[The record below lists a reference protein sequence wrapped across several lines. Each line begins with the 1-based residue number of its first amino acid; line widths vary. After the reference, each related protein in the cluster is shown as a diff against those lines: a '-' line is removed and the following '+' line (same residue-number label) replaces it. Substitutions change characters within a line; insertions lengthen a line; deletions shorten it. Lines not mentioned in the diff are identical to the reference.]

1 MVASAVLRFATRG
14 LVLALLTSALAP
26 GVSAQEISAR
36 AFLSPGTTVGLGQSF
51 VLNVEVTGAQRIDND
66 PVIPTL
72 TGFAQYLGSGSSTNM
87 QMGGG
92 RTIVSL
98 TIQYR
103 YQALVEGTFAVPP
116 VDVVVGG
123 ETLRTEAL
131 QLIISSAPPPQ
142 QQDKRAAGGGAQ
154 EVGPED
160 LFVTAEASRTTV
172 RDGEPLVVEYRIW
185 TSVDVSQYSFTS
197 LPEPQGFW
205 VEDITPAGQPQV
217 EQRTR
222 NGREYASAVIRRVA
236 MVPTGSGPRTLDPLG
251 IEAQVRVRNSRDPFE
266 GVFGRSSLFG
276 TSVVPISV
284 LSNPIELDIQALPE
298 GAPQPFS
305 GVVGALSVTSSLDRD
320 SVAANDA
327 VTLTVIVSGRGNIRG
342 VPAPEL
348 NVPPDFEVFPP
359 EISQVTN
366 ASTSGVTGSKTFEFV
381 MIPRVGGSRAIPSIE
396 MGYFDL
402 AAGEYRTAASDPLPL
417 TIAAVGDASYGF
429 SRLNIDPQRQDI
441 RFIRLDVPV
450 LRRMDQN
457 IFSGAA
463 FWMLALL
470 PLMGIAGA
478 LGLRKHQDRLLGDV
492 AYARG
497 RSAGKVAKKR
507 LTEARRLAGKSDYRA
522 FYAEVARALRGLV
535 ADKLNVAEAGMQ
547 MNHLEAGVKRA
558 GVADAQVSELRS
570 CLELCDRQR
579 FAPPSDDP
587 GEKTRL
593 LDRVGGLMTALDR
606 EIGR

>member
-1 MVASAVLRFATRG
+1 
-14 LVLALLTSALAP
+14 
-26 GVSAQEISAR
+26 
-36 AFLSPGTTVGLGQSF
+36 
-51 VLNVEVTGAQRIDND
+51 
-66 PVIPTL
+66 
-72 TGFAQYLGSGSSTNM
+72 
-87 QMGGG
+87 
-92 RTIVSL
+92 
-98 TIQYR
+98 
-103 YQALVEGTFAVPP
+103 
-116 VDVVVGG
+116 
-123 ETLRTEAL
+123 
-131 QLIISSAPPPQ
+131 
-142 QQDKRAAGGGAQ
+142 
-154 EVGPED
+154 
-160 LFVTAEASRTTV
+160 
-172 RDGEPLVVEYRIW
+172 
-185 TSVDVSQYSFTS
+185 
-197 LPEPQGFW
+197 
-205 VEDITPAGQPQV
+205 
-217 EQRTR
+217 
-222 NGREYASAVIRRVA
+222 

-478 LGLRKHQDRLLGDV
+478 LGLRKHQDRLLADV

-547 MNHLEAGVKRA
+547 MNDLEAGVKRA

-606 EIGR
+606 EIRR

>member
-103 YQALVEGTFAVPP
+103 YQALVEGTFAIPP

-142 QQDKRAAGGGAQ
+142 QQDRRAVGGGAQ

-348 NVPPDFEVFPP
+348 KVPPDFEVFPP

-478 LGLRKHQDRLLGDV
+478 LGLRKHQDRLLADV

-547 MNHLEAGVKRA
+547 MNDLEAGVKRA

-606 EIGR
+606 EIRR

>member
-103 YQALVEGTFAVPP
+103 YQALVEGTFAIPP

-142 QQDKRAAGGGAQ
+142 QQDRRAVGGGAQ

-284 LSNPIELDIQALPE
+284 LTNPIELDIQALPE

-478 LGLRKHQDRLLGDV
+478 LGLRKHQDRLLADV

-547 MNHLEAGVKRA
+547 MNDLEAGVKRA

-606 EIGR
+606 EIRR

>member
-103 YQALVEGTFAVPP
+103 YQALVEGTFAIPP

-142 QQDKRAAGGGAQ
+142 QQDRRAVGGGAQ

-284 LSNPIELDIQALPE
+284 LTNPIELDIQALPE

-381 MIPRVGGSRAIPSIE
+381 MTPRVGGSRAIPSIE

-470 PLMGIAGA
+470 PLMGIPGA
-478 LGLRKHQDRLLGDV
+478 LGLRKHQDRLLADV

-547 MNHLEAGVKRA
+547 MNDLEAGVKRA

-606 EIGR
+606 EIRR

>member
-103 YQALVEGTFAVPP
+103 YQALVEGTFAIPP

-142 QQDKRAAGGGAQ
+142 QQDRRAVGGGAQ

-205 VEDITPAGQPQV
+205 VEDITPAG
-217 EQRTR
+217 
-222 NGREYASAVIRRVA
+222 S
-236 MVPTGSGPRTLDPLG
+236 MH
-251 IEAQVRVRNSRDPFE
+251 
-266 GVFGRSSLFG
+266 
-276 TSVVPISV
+276 
-284 LSNPIELDIQALPE
+284 
-298 GAPQPFS
+298 
-305 GVVGALSVTSSLDRD
+305 
-320 SVAANDA
+320 
-327 VTLTVIVSGRGNIRG
+327 
-342 VPAPEL
+342 
-348 NVPPDFEVFPP
+348 PP
-359 EISQVTN
+359 
-366 ASTSGVTGSKTFEFV
+366 
-381 MIPRVGGSRAIPSIE
+381 
-396 MGYFDL
+396 
-402 AAGEYRTAASDPLPL
+402 
-417 TIAAVGDASYGF
+417 
-429 SRLNIDPQRQDI
+429 
-441 RFIRLDVPV
+441 
-450 LRRMDQN
+450 
-457 IFSGAA
+457 
-463 FWMLALL
+463 
-470 PLMGIAGA
+470 
-478 LGLRKHQDRLLGDV
+478 
-492 AYARG
+492 
-497 RSAGKVAKKR
+497 
-507 LTEARRLAGKSDYRA
+507 
-522 FYAEVARALRGLV
+522 
-535 ADKLNVAEAGMQ
+535 
-547 MNHLEAGVKRA
+547 
-558 GVADAQVSELRS
+558 
-570 CLELCDRQR
+570 
-579 FAPPSDDP
+579 
-587 GEKTRL
+587 
-593 LDRVGGLMTALDR
+593 
-606 EIGR
+606 

>member
-26 GVSAQEISAR
+26 GLSAQEISAR
-36 AFLSPGTTVGLGQSF
+36 AFVSPGTTVGLGSTF

-87 QMGGG
+87 QMGSG
-92 RTIVSL
+92 RTVVSL
-98 TIQYR
+98 TIQYQ
-103 YQALVEGTFAVPP
+103 YQALAEGTFAIPP
-116 VDVVVGG
+116 VEVLVGG
-123 ETLRTEAL
+123 TALRTEAL
-131 QLIISSAPPPQ
+131 KLIISSAPPPQ
-142 QQDKRAAGGGAQ
+142 QDRRAAGGGPQ
-154 EVGPED
+154 EVGPDD

-236 MVPTGSGPRTLDPLG
+236 IVPTGSGPRTLDPLG

-396 MGYFDL
+396 LGYFDL

-450 LRRMDQN
+450 LRRIDRN
-457 IFSGAA
+457 VFSGAA
-463 FWMLALL
+463 FWMFALL
-470 PLMGIAGA
+470 PLMGIVGA

-507 LTEARRLAGKSDYRA
+507 LAEARRLAGESDYRA

-547 MNHLEAGVKRA
+547 MNDLEAGVKRA
-558 GVADAQVSELRS
+558 GVAAAHISELRS

-579 FAPPSDDP
+579 FAPPSDDSE
-587 GEKTRL
+587 EKTRL

-606 EIGR
+606 EIRR

>member
-103 YQALVEGTFAVPP
+103 YQALVEGTFAIPP

-142 QQDKRAAGGGAQ
+142 QQDRRAVGGGAQ

-284 LSNPIELDIQALPE
+284 LSNPIGLDIQALPE
-298 GAPQPFS
+298 GAPLPFS

-522 FYAEVARALRGLV
+522 FYAEVACALRGLV

-547 MNHLEAGVKRA
+547 MNDLEAGVKRA

-606 EIGR
+606 EIRR

>member
-103 YQALVEGTFAVPP
+103 YQALVEGTFAIPP

-142 QQDKRAAGGGAQ
+142 QQDRRAVGGGAQ

-547 MNHLEAGVKRA
+547 MNDLEAGVKRA

-606 EIGR
+606 EIRR

>member
-103 YQALVEGTFAVPP
+103 YQALVEGTFAIPP

-142 QQDKRAAGGGAQ
+142 QQDRRAVGGGAQ

-478 LGLRKHQDRLLGDV
+478 LGLRKHQDRLLADV

>member
-103 YQALVEGTFAVPP
+103 YQALVEGTFAIPP

-142 QQDKRAAGGGAQ
+142 QQDRRAVGGGAQ

>member
-103 YQALVEGTFAVPP
+103 YQALVEGTFAIPP

-142 QQDKRAAGGGAQ
+142 QQDRRAVGGGAQ

-236 MVPTGSGPRTLDPLG
+236 MVPTGSGPRTL
-251 IEAQVRVRNSRDPFE
+251 
-266 GVFGRSSLFG
+266 
-276 TSVVPISV
+276 
-284 LSNPIELDIQALPE
+284 
-298 GAPQPFS
+298 
-305 GVVGALSVTSSLDRD
+305 
-320 SVAANDA
+320 
-327 VTLTVIVSGRGNIRG
+327 
-342 VPAPEL
+342 
-348 NVPPDFEVFPP
+348 
-359 EISQVTN
+359 
-366 ASTSGVTGSKTFEFV
+366 
-381 MIPRVGGSRAIPSIE
+381 
-396 MGYFDL
+396 
-402 AAGEYRTAASDPLPL
+402 
-417 TIAAVGDASYGF
+417 
-429 SRLNIDPQRQDI
+429 
-441 RFIRLDVPV
+441 
-450 LRRMDQN
+450 
-457 IFSGAA
+457 
-463 FWMLALL
+463 
-470 PLMGIAGA
+470 
-478 LGLRKHQDRLLGDV
+478 
-492 AYARG
+492 
-497 RSAGKVAKKR
+497 
-507 LTEARRLAGKSDYRA
+507 
-522 FYAEVARALRGLV
+522 
-535 ADKLNVAEAGMQ
+535 
-547 MNHLEAGVKRA
+547 
-558 GVADAQVSELRS
+558 
-570 CLELCDRQR
+570 
-579 FAPPSDDP
+579 
-587 GEKTRL
+587 
-593 LDRVGGLMTALDR
+593 
-606 EIGR
+606 

>member
-51 VLNVEVTGAQRIDND
+51 VLNVEMTGAQRIDND

-103 YQALVEGTFAVPP
+103 YQALVEGTFAIPP

-142 QQDKRAAGGGAQ
+142 QQDRRAVGGGAQ

-547 MNHLEAGVKRA
+547 MNDLEAGVKRA